1 MLADSGLGGACFA
14 WVKLVI
20 VAGVPFL
27 GWNSLMEQGFVVGV
41 FNDYFPCVN
50 WLGVAIVPAITPAPV
65 RLLAHLKPSACTVF
79 SPHNA
84 LSSVGVD
91 CTR

>member
-20 VAGVPFL
+20 IAGVPFL
-27 GWNSLMEQGFVVGV
+27 GWNSLVEQGFVVGV

-50 WLGVAIVPAITPAPV
+50 WLGWRLSQQLLLHLCVAWRAFSRVPVLCLAPAMHYLA
-65 RLLAHLKPSACTVF
+65 LL
-79 SPHNA
+79 
-84 LSSVGVD
+84 
-91 CTR
+91 